1 MSTILE
7 QAIVDAEA
15 LKEVALKNAEAT
27 ILEKYSD
34 KIKEA
39 VETLLEQDEGL
50 ETQQEAISIEVAD
63 QIPLAATDGENACPC
78 PDQDEEVEVT
88 IDFDELRKDMG
99 DEEEEVSPLETS
111 EEAAEEMMALEEEKK
126 KMVKGPDGK
135 MVPAYAADGKGQDD
149 LLKKE
154 ETIDEE
160 AVLNLEMFDTGSA
173 GDEVGGSTSDEKK
186 DQQRAKKERDAANEE
201 LNLEDLDLEAIVEK
215 LTVDIVPQK
224 SGWAGD
230 PSPTEYEFAEKE
242 LLALN
247 QDTEV
252 KEELAAMRKAVKSL
266 QEDKKTLQ
274 LKNTALKTKLNEVT
288 GIFGS
293 LKENIAE
300 TSVMNAKL
308 LYTNKVLGDASL
320 NERQKDKLV
329 ESISKA
335 DSVEEAKVVYETLLS
350 TVGSAPKKQP
360 KSLSEAVNKTTST
373 LLLSRKKEDKKYDPS
388 TERWRILAGLN
399 KK

>member
-99 DEEEEVSPLETS
+99 DEDEEVSPLETS

-126 KMVKGPDGK
+126 MPMKTDTEDADDDGETDDK
-135 MVPAYAADGKGQDD
+135 VPAF
-149 LLKKE
+149 LKKG

-266 QEDKKTLQ
+266 QEDKKTLR

-350 TVGSAPKKQP
+350 TVGSAPRKQP

>member
-99 DEEEEVSPLETS
+99 DEDEEVSPLETS
-111 EEAAEEMMALEEEKK
+111 EEAAEEMMALEEKK
-126 KMVKGPDGK
+126 KPMIPDTKDDLDNDGK
-135 MVPAYAADGKGQDD
+135 TDDEVPAF
-149 LLKKE
+149 LKKE
-154 ETIDEE
+154 EAE
-160 AVLNLEMFDTGSA
+160 LNEMDTQMSCEMKGGKWHAKEGICSF
-173 GDEVGGSTSDEKK
+173 GDEH
-186 DQQRAKKERDAANEE
+186 QRPGQVDEE

-274 LKNTALKTKLNEVT
+274 LKNTTLKTKLNEVT

>member
-99 DEEEEVSPLETS
+99 DEDEEVSPLETS
-111 EEAAEEMMALEEEKK
+111 EEAAEEMMALEEKK
-126 KMVKGPDGK
+126 KPMIPDTKDDLDNDGK
-135 MVPAYAADGKGQDD
+135 TDDEVPAF
-149 LLKKE
+149 LKKE
-154 ETIDEE
+154 EAE
-160 AVLNLEMFDTGSA
+160 LNEMDTQMSCEMKGGKWHAKEGICSF
-173 GDEVGGSTSDEKK
+173 GDEH
-186 DQQRAKKERDAANEE
+186 QRPGQVDEE

>member
-15 LKEVALKNAEAT
+15 LKEVALKNAEST

-39 VETLLEQDEGL
+39 VENLLEQDEL
-50 ETQQEAISIEVAD
+50 PETQEEGISIKVAD
-63 QIPLAATDGENACPC
+63 QIPLAAAEGEPACPC

-88 IDFDELRKDMG
+88 IDFDELRQDM
-99 DEEEEVSPLETS
+99 EEEGETDDEIESS
-111 EEAAEEMMALEEEKK
+111 EEAAEEVLGLEESVEI
-126 KMVKGPDGK
+126 D
-135 MVPAYAADGKGQDD
+135 
-149 LLKKE
+149 
-154 ETIDEE
+154 IDEE
-160 AVLNLEMFDTGSA
+160 
-173 GDEVGGSTSDEKK
+173 
-186 DQQRAKKERDAANEE
+186 
-201 LNLEDLDLEAIVEK
+201 DLESIVEK
-215 LTVDIVPQK
+215 LTVDIKPQK
-224 SGWAGD
+224 SGWAGTA
-230 PSPTEYEFAEKE
+230 SQEHYEWSEKE
-242 LLALN
+242 LLALE

-252 KEELAAMRKAVKSL
+252 KEELAAMRKAVKDL
-266 QEDKKTLQ
+266 QQERKKLK
-274 LKNTALKTKLNEVT
+274 LKNTDLTTRLNEVT
-288 GIFGS
+288 GIFGH
-293 LKENIAE
+293 LKENLAE
-300 TSVMNAKL
+300 TSLMNARL

-320 NERQKDKLV
+320 NERQINKLV

-335 DSVEEAKVVYETLLS
+335 DSVEEAKVIYETLLS

-388 TERWRILAGLN
+388 TERWKILAGLN

>member
-99 DEEEEVSPLETS
+99 DEDEEVSPLETS

-126 KMVKGPDGK
+126 MPMKTDTEDADDDGETDDK
-135 MVPAYAADGKGQDD
+135 VPAF
-149 LLKKE
+149 LKKE

-173 GDEVGGSTSDEKK
+173 GDEVGGSTSDEKN
-186 DQQRAKKERDAANEE
+186 DQQRRAKKERDAANEE

-215 LTVDIVPQK
+215 LTGDIVPQK

-266 QEDKKTLQ
+266 QEDKKTLR

-350 TVGSAPKKQP
+350 TVGSAPRKQP